1 MQPDNQATLVADYA
15 LMLST
20 SAGRKLLSG
29 ASGMIGIE
37 VGELSCVEEYP
48 LTEPLA
54 LGEVKCFVCLQA
66 SHNVMI
72 ELTSPVDENPDP
84 QNFPCGKFYLAY
96 VNAANFV
103 VKPIS
108 AETYVSLFFF

>member
-1 MQPDNQATLVADYA
+1 LFQQ
-15 LMLST
+15 
-20 SAGRKLLSG
+20 SG
-29 ASGMIGIE
+29 DIQT
-37 VGELSCVEEYP
+37 VTEYRLDGP
-48 LTEPLA
+48 LD

-72 ELTSPVDENPDP
+72 ELTSPVDENPTP

-96 VNAANFV
+96 VAAANFR

-108 AETYVSLFFF
+108 DETYVSLFFF